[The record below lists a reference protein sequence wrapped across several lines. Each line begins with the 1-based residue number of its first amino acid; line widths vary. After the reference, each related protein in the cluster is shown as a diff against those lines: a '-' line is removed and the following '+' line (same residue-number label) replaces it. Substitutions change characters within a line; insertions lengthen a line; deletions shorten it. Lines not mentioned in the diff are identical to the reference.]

1 MTEENPPRSLKWSWS
16 PEALS
21 LGVLLAFTLMA
32 IAGYGI
38 FALHPQLIPDSDS
51 ARTFFGRS
59 FELFA
64 RAHILLA
71 TAVLAVPLT
80 RKTRLA
86 WVPAFVLVCF
96 VSFLS
101 EFIGTGY
108 GFPFSGYEYSQLLGY
123 KLGGRVPF
131 VIPISWFLMALPSWV
146 LASRAFPGRGGAL
159 ARVLLAAYLLTAW
172 DLALDPAMSYLTP
185 YWVWENPGPF
195 YGMPWVN
202 LAGWMGTGVV
212 LMVIFEVVGAA
223 RWIGGLST
231 RWMAAYYGVVLLM
244 PVGMLAAAGIWIP
257 IVATGLAL
265 GLAFTLTRKARGSLR
280 PLPTGLFPQ
289 RSTAP

>member
-1 MTEENPPRSLKWSWS
+1 MITNGRPRGSRWLRT

-21 LGVLLAFTLMA
+21 LGALLVFTLTA
-32 IAGYGI
+32 IAGYGV

-51 ARTFFGRS
+51 ARAFFGQS

-64 RAHILLA
+64 RAHILVA
-71 TAVLAVPLT
+71 AVVLAVPLI
-80 RKTRLA
+80 RRA
-86 WVPAFVLVCF
+86 GFRWIPAFALVAV

-108 GFPFSGYEYSQLLGY
+108 GFPFGGYEYTHLLGY

-131 VIPISWFLMALPSWV
+131 VIPISWFLMALPSWI
-146 LASRAFPGRGGAL
+146 LATRAFPGNGKAL
-159 ARVLLAAYLLTAW
+159 ARVFLGAYLLTAW

-195 YGMPWVN
+195 FGMPWVN

-212 LMVIFEVVGAA
+212 LMVIFETVGAA
-223 RWIGGLST
+223 RWTDGLST
-231 RWMAAYYGVVLLM
+231 RWMASYYGIVLLM
-244 PVGMLAAAGIWIP
+244 PVGMLAAAGVWVP
-257 IVATGLAL
+257 LAATGLAL
-265 GLAFTLTRKARGSLR
+265 GLAFTLSRAARASGRHSR
-280 PLPTGLFPQ
+280 PGLFPQ